1 MNKTKTSYI
10 TNEQRINILCEW
22 IEKNFGERISWA
34 DLLRESGLDNLA
46 LRLAFMKYRSMT
58 PMTFIKLLREN
69 GNKFSQD

>member
-1 MNKTKTSYI
+1 MNKTKASQI

-22 IEKNFGERISWA
+22 IEKNLGERISWA

-58 PMTFIKLLREN
+58 PMTFIELLREK